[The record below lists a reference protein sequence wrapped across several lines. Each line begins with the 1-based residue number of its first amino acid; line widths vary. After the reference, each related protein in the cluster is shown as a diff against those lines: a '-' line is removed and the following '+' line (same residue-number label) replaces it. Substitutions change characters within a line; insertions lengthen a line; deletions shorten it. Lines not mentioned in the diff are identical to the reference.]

1 MRRQEIYMKYNK
13 IRYAMVSNDRTTR
26 GPICQDTMKHK
37 TCHNKIVY
45 ANHRMT
51 HDIIN
56 QGTM

>member
-1 MRRQEIYMKYNK
+1 MKYNK